1 MPGSEQARNAC
12 AVKGARE
19 RSEWELQSC
28 DVDHKLK
35 PRRGDGAVFIY
46 RGRGYRM
53 RTVVRNK
60 CNHHVV
66 VRNKFLILLVL
77 WYNVPKG

>member
-28 DVDHKLK
+28 YSDHKLK
-35 PRRGDGAVFIY
+35 SRRPLGAIF
-46 RGRGYRM
+46 
-53 RTVVRNK
+53 N
-60 CNHHVV
+60 
-66 VRNKFLILLVL
+66 L
-77 WYNVPKG
+77 